1 MKIWNKTID
10 FYSRAKSNKWLN
22 YFANFCRISLALGFI
37 PSGFIKIK
45 GERFASGLSI
55 NHPLGHYLEAL
66 YQTDFYYTFIGVAQ
80 ILIAIL
86 LLIPRTVVLGAIL
99 YFPIILNICVLAYA
113 TRFEGTRI
121 TNFMLLAN
129 LFLLC
134 WHYDH
139 LKFLFLS
146 KKSSTKQLGNDTP
159 ISDKFPFIFFTIVVS
174 ILIGVIIINQ
184 HIFDIRPGNA
194 MIECMNGCP
203 GNKSPNA
210 CEIFCNCIHEHGYP
224 LKECLKSYTETIAI
238 SK

>member
-1 MKIWNKTID
+1 MKFWAKTIEYY
-10 FYSRAKSNKWLN
+10 FEAKSNKWLN
-22 YFANFCRISLALGFI
+22 YFASFCRISLALGFI
-37 PSGFIKIK
+37 PSGFVKIK

-66 YQTDFYYTFIGVAQ
+66 YQMDFYYTFIGIAQ

-86 LLIPRTVVLGAIL
+86 LLIPRTVVIGSIL
-99 YFPIILNICVLAYA
+99 YFPVILNICVLAYD

-121 TNFMLLAN
+121 TTFMLLAN

-139 LKFLFLS
+139 LKFVFLT
-146 KKSSTKQLGNDTP
+146 KISTTNQLVHDTP
-159 ISDKFPFIFFTIVVS
+159 IRDKFPYSFFAIVLS

-203 GNKSPNA
+203 GNKSPKA
-210 CEIFCNCIHEHGYP
+210 CEIFCNCIHEHGYL
-224 LKECLKSYTETIAI
+224 LKECLKSYHETIAI
-238 SK
+238 TK